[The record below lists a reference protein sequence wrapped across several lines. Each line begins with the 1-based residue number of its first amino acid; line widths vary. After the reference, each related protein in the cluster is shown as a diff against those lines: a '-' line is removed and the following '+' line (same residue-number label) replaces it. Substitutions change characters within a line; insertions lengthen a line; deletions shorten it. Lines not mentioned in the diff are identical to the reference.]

1 MNCFF
6 ADILWQ
12 GTCTEIETLQGVIAW
27 DVVHREDDMNVIRS
41 T

>member
-1 MNCFF
+1 MDVTSSNKQ
-6 ADILWQ
+6 WQ
-12 GTCTEIETLQGVIAW
+12 AACTEIETLESMVAW